1 MFNIYNLPRGID
13 QEENFETILINQ
25 GLHIE
30 RIVSAGQISPTG
42 FWYDQDRHE
51 WVTLLQGTATLTWE
65 DGRRQKLSAG
75 DCLLIRAHQKHRI
88 EYTSQDPPCIW
99 LAVHFD

>member
-1 MFNIYNLPRGID
+1 MFNIYNLPRGIA

-25 GLHIE
+25 GLRIE
-30 RIVSAGQISPTG
+30 RIVSAGQISPPG
-42 FWYDQDRHE
+42 FWYDQDRQE
-51 WVTLLQGTATLTWE
+51 WVTLLQGKAVLAWE
-65 DGRRQKLSAG
+65 DGSRQELSAG